1 MIIFAFKISELK
13 FQHEELINGERADP
27 ESMRWFLYLS
37 YNGTAYHGWQVQPN
51 GISVQEVLERSLT
64 VLLRVPVTIT
74 GAGRTDS
81 GVHARLMVVHF
92 DTDGQLPPKF
102 LQRINSILPR
112 DIAVHQARAV
122 QPDAHARFDAV
133 ARYYEYHV
141 HCGKDVFSEKLSVQ
155 LQREPDF
162 EAMNKAAAILM
173 EYTDF
178 TSFSKLHTDV
188 KTNNCVL
195 KAAEW
200 KPSGAGWVFTI
211 GADRFLRNMVRSV
224 VGTLLEVGYGRMT
237 EQELREVVEA
247 KNRCK
252 AGVSMPAHGLYLVD
266 VQYPE
271 NIFLD

>member
-1 MIIFAFKISELK
+1 M
-13 FQHEELINGERADP
+13 N
-27 ESMRWFLYLS
+27 RWFLYLS

-51 GISVQEVLERSLT
+51 GTSVQEVLERSLS
-64 VLLRVPVTIT
+64 VLMRHPVAVT

-81 GVHARLMVVHF
+81 GVHARLMVAHF
-92 DTDGQLPPKF
+92 DTETTVPEHF
-102 LQRINSILPR
+102 IQRLNSILPR
-112 DIAVHQARAV
+112 DIAAYRLRRV
-122 QPDAHARFDAV
+122 QPGAHARFDAT

-141 HCGKDVFSEKLSVQ
+141 HCGKQVFSEKLSVQ
-155 LQREPDF
+155 LPREPDF
-162 EAMNKAAAILM
+162 ETMNKAAGILS

-188 KTNNCVL
+188 KTNNCKIL
-195 KAAEW
+195 KATWNARND
-200 KPSGAGWVFTI
+200 GWVFTI

-224 VGTLLEVGYGRMT
+224 VGTLLEIGYGRMT
-237 EQELREVVEA
+237 VEEFRAVIEA
-247 KNRCK
+247 KNRCR